1 MNKELLN
8 RLSKI
13 TDEERNILNGGA
25 LDMSVYSDNMPSL
38 VDSQKLLEAGKL
50 FTIRPNTR
58 FIAFPEHSHNYV
70 EMIYMCSGSQ
80 RHIING
86 SAEVVLKTGEILL
99 LNQHASHQTDSAGL
113 NDIAINLIVLPQ
125 FFNTAIEMIGPDNK
139 ISQFL
144 FSGLAGKGHG
154 IGYMHFNVT
163 ESLPVQN
170 LMENLIWSVVNKQ
183 PNRRNINQITMG
195 LLFLQLLG
203 LTDCLITGE
212 PDTVPNTIVMSALTE
227 IEQNYVNASL
237 NNVAKR
243 CNVSAAYVSSTV
255 KEATGKTFKEHLM
268 EKRLTKAASL
278 LKSTTLS
285 VGDIILMVG
294 YENTSYFYRI
304 FTEKYGMSPKSYR
317 MAEREKT
324 I

>member
-1 MNKELLN
+1 MNKELLSK
-8 RLSKI
+8 LSEI
-13 TDEERNILNGGA
+13 TDEEKRLLNGGT
-25 LDMSVYSDNMPSL
+25 LDMSVYFDNMPSL
-38 VDSQKLLEAGKL
+38 VDSQKLLESGKL

-70 EMIYMCSGSQ
+70 EIIYMCSGSQ

-86 SAEVVLKTGEILL
+86 TAEVVLKAGEILL
-99 LNQHASHQTDSAGL
+99 LNQHASHQTYAAGI

-125 FFNTAIEMIGPDNK
+125 FFNTAIEMIGSDNK

-144 FSGLAGKGHG
+144 FSGLAGKDHG

-203 LTDCLITGE
+203 LTDCLISGE
-212 PDTVPNTIVMSALTE
+212 PETVSNTIVMSALSE
-227 IEQNYVNASL
+227 IEQNYAYASL

-243 CNVSAAYVSSTV
+243 CNVSAAYVSSRV

-285 VGDIILMVG
+285 VGEIIVMVG

-317 MAEREKT
+317 RAERERT

>member
-13 TDEERNILNGGA
+13 TDEERSILNGGA

-70 EMIYMCSGSQ
+70 EIIYMCSGSQ

-86 SAEVVLKTGEILL
+86 TAEVVLKKGEILL
-99 LNQHASHQTDSAGL
+99 LNQHASHQTDAAGL

-125 FFNTAIEMIGPDNK
+125 FFNTAIEMIGSDNK

-144 FSGLAGKGHG
+144 FSGLAGKGHE

-203 LTDCLITGE
+203 LTDCLIAGE
-212 PDTVPNTIVMSALTE
+212 SDTVADTIVMSAMTE
-227 IEQNYVNASL
+227 VEQNYANASL
-237 NNVAKR
+237 NSVAKR

-268 EKRLTKAASL
+268 EKRLTKAANL

-285 VGDIILMVG
+285 VGDIIVMVG